1 MNARFMISNFRF
13 LLLAVVGMALA
24 SCDMFNRTT
33 PEYQLSDLQGLWL
46 ENNTEHYVR
55 FTTEQSDETGYL
67 YGREW
72 DEADWYDEGSYEDFL
87 IEQRNKQGYPGNG
100 WFKYLFETSGSLTEI
115 HLLDNG
121 GAEIPKV
128 YVVSKLNDTALEY
141 YEKEQKSV
149 KFYFTKMVE
158 KQ

>member
-1 MNARFMISNFRF
+1 MNARFMISHFRF

-24 SCDMFNRTT
+24 SCEMFNRTT

-46 ENNTEHYVR
+46 ENGDATIGHYVR
-55 FTTEQSDETGYL
+55 FTADQSDETGYFW
-67 YGREW
+67 GCEW
-72 DEADWYDEGSYEDFL
+72 TESEDVHEEDLVFH
-87 IEQRNKQGYPGNG
+87 GNG
-100 WFKYLFETSGSLTEI
+100 WFKYSFKSAELIEI
-115 HLLDNG
+115 HKMDQG
-121 GAEIPKV
+121 WADIPKV
-128 YVVSKLNDTALEY
+128 YTVTTLTDPHLKY

>member
-1 MNARFMISNFRF
+1 MSKSIKL
-13 LLLAVVGMALA
+13 LLLAVVGAVLA
-24 SCDMFNRTT
+24 SCNMFNRNT
-33 PEYQLSDLQGLWL
+33 PEYQLSDLQGLWQ

-72 DEADWYDEGSYEDFL
+72 DEAEDIFEEDL
-87 IEQRNKQGYPGNG
+87 QPQGNG

-115 HLLDNG
+115 HLMDNG

-128 YVVSKLNDTALEY
+128 YVVSKLTDTALEY